1 MRWREVLVAAVIMMP
16 FSAQAQTEA
25 PPDAKAYIISPQ
37 NGERVKSPFT
47 VRFGLR
53 GMGVTHAGDMA
64 KNMGHHHLLVD
75 VTDPLDPKEPIP
87 TGRKHLHFGTGQTE
101 TELNLEPG
109 KHTLQLVLGDA
120 EHKLFRPNVMSD
132 QVNITVGGPEKAVAR
147 KPALKRRS
155 ARRARQVRH
164 GHPARSD
171 RRSR

>member
-1 MRWREVLVAAVIMMP
+1 MRWREALALAVVMTPATVL
-16 FSAQAQTEA
+16 AQTEA
-25 PPDAKAYIISPQ
+25 PQEAKAYIVSPQ

-53 GMGVTHAGDMA
+53 GMGVTHAGDTA

-75 VTDPLDPKEPIP
+75 VTEPLDPKEPIP
-87 TGRKHLHFGTGQTE
+87 TGKKHLHFGTGQTE

-120 EHKLFRPNVMSD
+120 EHKLFRPNVMSEP
-132 QVNITVGGPEKAVAR
+132 VTVTVLNENEAVLQKPVVRKRIVRRKKLRRTRTAR
-147 KPALKRRS
+147 D
-155 ARRARQVRH
+155 
-164 GHPARSD
+164 SD

>member
-1 MRWREVLVAAVIMMP
+1 MRLRRLLGAAVVMVP
-16 FSAQAQTEA
+16 LAVQAQTEA
-25 PPDAKAYIISPQ
+25 PPDTKAYIISPQ

-53 GMGVTHAGDMA
+53 GMGVTHAGDTA

-75 VTDPLDPKEPIP
+75 VTEPPDPKEPIP

-120 EHKLFRPNVMSD
+120 EHKQFRPNVMSD
-132 QVNITVGGPEKAVAR
+132 KVSVTVVGPNETIAR
-147 KPALKRRS
+147 KPAVRKRI
-155 ARRARQVRH
+155 VRH
-164 GHPARSD
+164 GRKGL
-171 RRSR
+171 RSRVTGSNGR

>member
-1 MRWREVLVAAVIMMP
+1 MGWREVLVTAVIMVP
-16 FSAQAQTEA
+16 FAAQAQTEA

-53 GMGVTHAGDMA
+53 GMGITHAGDTA

-101 TELNLEPG
+101 TELNLTPG

-120 EHKLFRPNVMSD
+120 EHKLFRPGVISD
-132 QVNITVGGPEKAVAR
+132 RVSITVVGADETVAR
-147 KPALKRRS
+147 KPALKRRTV
-155 ARRARQVRH
+155 RRSRQVRH
-164 GHPARSD
+164 PHTARSD